1 MNVTAVVAVKVLEY
15 KMDISHIVTIG
26 CSFTYCQ
33 GLTNILETG
42 WPALVAK
49 HFNAQLTNLGMP
61 GIGNDTIHRRTYE
74 YICENLKFKDSKPLV
89 IVAWSQ
95 INRHE
100 QWYHERQ
107 GNPMFDDYHLIA
119 QPESTSPDD
128 LYERVYLEHYDEINY
143 YRKTL
148 LYKLS
153 LFSFLESLG
162 IPYITTDYMSL
173 ERTEKILEVEKKFS
187 GLAGTV
193 NKNPYRIEDLS
204 DITKW
209 SPKLPCGHDTA
220 ESMIPV
226 SNYVVTKIKELH
238 PNINFKNDIQH
249 LRLIDFIKTDK
260 YHKKFPEWCHFV
272 L

>member
-1 MNVTAVVAVKVLEY
+1 
-15 KMDISHIVTIG
+15 MDISHIVTIG

-33 GLTNILETG
+33 GLENIVRDG

-49 HFNAQLTNLGMP
+49 HFNAKLTNLGMP

-74 YICENLKFKDSKPLV
+74 YISENLKFENSKPLV

-95 INRHE
+95 IDRQE
-100 QWYHERQ
+100 QWYNKEF
-107 GNPMFDDYHLIA
+107 GNDTFNDYRIVAKPLSGKFSDVY
-119 QPESTSPDD
+119 QM
-128 LYERVYLEHYDEINY
+128 LYLKHYDEINY

-153 LFSFLESLG
+153 LFSLLENLG

-173 ERTEKILEVEKKFS
+173 DRNENIKKVETDFS
-187 GLAGTV
+187 GFAKIV
-193 NKNPYRIEDLS
+193 NENPYRIIDLG

-209 SPKLPCGHDTA
+209 DTKLPCGHLTA

-226 SNYVVTKIKELH
+226 SNYVITKINELH
-238 PNINFKNDIQH
+238 PDINFNNDTPH
-249 LRLIDFIKTDK
+249 LELIDFIKSSK
-260 YHKKFPEWCHFV
+260 YHQKFPEWCKFE